1 MTGVV
6 EHTQSWRCNIEERYW
21 IGGSDTAVGRKRMKT
36 DVEDSISR
44 TAVLELIKELGGCD
58 AGDEFARGWDAA
70 CDMFYKTITERF

>member
-1 MTGVV
+1 
-6 EHTQSWRCNIEERYW
+6 
-21 IGGSDTAVGRKRMKT
+21 MKT

-70 CDMFYKTITERF
+70 CDAIYREVQEELKK